1 MRARRTTIAATAV
14 FLVLLGACGDDK
26 PTVENAPVPAES
38 TSTTA
43 AVTSTTGLEGP
54 QAYVDS
60 GDYVTGLHIAYVT
73 SLNADDRKIV
83 IDVAQFL
90 IGDAAA
96 KAYKQDT
103 GEQLDGDYYA
113 RNQNKQ
119 LRTFPLATNAKFR
132 VNNLGGYEPSDP
144 NDGHVLSFGEFVA
157 LYNSKPDQSKH
168 TLFWISLEGGLAT
181 HVEEQYVP

>member
-1 MRARRTTIAATAV
+1 MRTRRTVIAASAV
-14 FLVLLGACGDDK
+14 LVALLGACGDDK
-26 PTVENAPVPAES
+26 PGGS
-38 TSTTA
+38 TTTTTPTTA
-43 AVTSTTGLEGP
+43 AAPTSTTGLEGP

-60 GDYVTGLHIAYVT
+60 GDYVTGLHIAYIT
-73 SLNADDRKIV
+73 SLNADDKKIV

-90 IGDAAA
+90 IGDAAV

-103 GEQLDGDYYA
+103 GKQLDGDYYA
-113 RNQNKQ
+113 RNQIKQ
-119 LRTFPLATNAKFR
+119 LRTFPLAKNTEFR

-144 NDGHVLSFGEFVA
+144 NEGHALNFGEFVA

-168 TLFWISLEGGLAT
+168 TLFWISLEGGVAT